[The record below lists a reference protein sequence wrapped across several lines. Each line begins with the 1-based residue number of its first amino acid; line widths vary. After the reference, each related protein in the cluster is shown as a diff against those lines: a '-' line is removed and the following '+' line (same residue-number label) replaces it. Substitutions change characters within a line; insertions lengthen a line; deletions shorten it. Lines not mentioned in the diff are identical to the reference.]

1 MEKDIWPEWFSE
13 SIWFLVI
20 GWLFQFR
27 SMKLS
32 TRISGITIHILDLQK
47 PDTEIIQF
55 FPRFWFW
62 WSLKFHIISP
72 SMLVIYPNFPP
83 ICLFI
88 DDFPSY
94 KPSIF
99 RTRNFHGFPLKGTCT
114 EHLDIWWNKN
124 PWGFPL
130 LPKTQ
135 RPKPLNNTICCSKIN
150 ENHHFLEV
158 DHYFSSINGPFYI
171 ATDPLGLPA
180 SPPGWAWR
188 RWPRRSAG
196 RGKNHWDQDLRKNV

>member
-1 MEKDIWPEWFSE
+1 MELQYTFWI
-13 SIWFLVI
+13 
-20 GWLFQFR
+20 FR
-27 SMKLS
+27 SQILKSSNFSLDFDFGDHSNFTLS
-32 TRISGITIHILDLQK
+32 LHLC
-47 PDTEIIQF
+47 
-55 FPRFWFW
+55 
-62 WSLKFHIISP
+62 WSSTQTSP
-72 SMLVIYPNFPP
+72 QYVYSY
-83 ICLFI
+83 I

-99 RTRNFHGFPLKGTCT
+99 RTRNFHGFPLKGTST

-158 DHYFSSINGPFYI
+158 DHHFSSINGPFYI